1 MKALI
6 DKYNL
11 PYLNKIKLNNLLKTK
26 EKILNN
32 EMYYIFDVDNS
43 YSLLKSS
50 FKEKIEILI
59 SLLLIVNVLIYS
71 AKLKNQI

>member
-32 EMYYIFDVDNS
+32 EMYYIYFDVDNS

-50 FKEKIEILI
+50 FKKR
-59 SLLLIVNVLIYS
+59 
-71 AKLKNQI
+71 